1 MPRNF
6 TPDDSPGAP
15 HRQWNEIL
23 QEIRV
28 MQTGIQILAA
38 FLVILPFQARFT
50 MLTGL
55 EEIFYVILLVFSA
68 VLIILMLMPV
78 LVHRY
83 LFGQRLKATTVLLG
97 HRVVKLVGI
106 CAGLLVACSVWFVVQ
121 VLMGGPVSIFIGGGL
136 VAVTLFLLVLLP
148 RILTPRGT
156 MPESYDEG

>member
-1 MPRNF
+1 
-6 TPDDSPGAP
+6 
-15 HRQWNEIL
+15 
-23 QEIRV
+23 

-50 MLTGL
+50 MLTGV
-55 EEIFYVILLVFSA
+55 EEVFYVILLVFSA

-121 VLMGGPVSIFIGGGL
+121 VLLGGLVSMVIGGGL
-136 VAVTLFLLVLLP
+136 VAATLFLLVLVP
-148 RILTPRGT
+148 RILTPRGS